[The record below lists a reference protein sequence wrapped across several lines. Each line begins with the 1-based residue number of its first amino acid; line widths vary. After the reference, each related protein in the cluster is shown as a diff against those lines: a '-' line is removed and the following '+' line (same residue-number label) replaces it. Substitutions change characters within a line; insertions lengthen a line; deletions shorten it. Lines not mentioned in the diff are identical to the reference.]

1 MDPGG
6 APGFTGPG
14 GSAWVRGSMGAIWD
28 YIAKIV
34 SMVIELPRSTQ
45 LNILYFIATDYNTLI
60 LSCFL
65 SVYVKSPYR
74 TPRDYITLVSR
85 PTMSRLTV
93 EGDIITRGT
102 VGALDV
108 NSRRVARVNVL

>member
-45 LNILYFIATDYNTLI
+45 LNILYFIVTDYNTLI
-60 LSCFL
+60 RAILL

-74 TPRDYITLVSR
+74 TPRDYITLVG
-85 PTMSRLTV
+85 V
-93 EGDIITRGT
+93 TRVVT
-102 VGALDV
+102 HTSCNTLRYLKLLLQI
-108 NSRRVARVNVL
+108 NYM